1 MLTYPLKARTQ
12 KKKKSKTPNNKTTNE
27 IMEPIFFMKR
37 IGFSFDEMAV
47 LTTDDY
53 LDLVEIYADYNVLN
67 EEGSKAEEVIE
78 AGQDQINSFFGN

>member
-1 MLTYPLKARTQ
+1 
-12 KKKKSKTPNNKTTNE
+12 
-27 IMEPIFFMKR
+27 MKR